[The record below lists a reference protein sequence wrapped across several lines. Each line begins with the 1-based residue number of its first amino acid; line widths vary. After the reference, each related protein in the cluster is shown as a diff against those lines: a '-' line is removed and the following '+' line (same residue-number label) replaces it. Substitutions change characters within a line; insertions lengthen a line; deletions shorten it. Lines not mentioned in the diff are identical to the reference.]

1 MADKP
6 LIQVQSNEAAVD
18 LKGSSWL
25 SYNGL
30 LLTDVLTES
39 YEMQEQRTADGAQV
53 LCKQH
58 TIKVTAIINPAINAY
73 RATQN
78 TGGFPVRQEVPLAGI
93 NQNIMLIRDQLMQ
106 DRKALTWA
114 IGGTVV
120 LDSPRFNPDNLNV
133 RMLCD
138 SMQGPK
144 PLYCQVTHIAGTSS
158 YYVRFGIETWVDDCV
173 AARRHTKAHR
183 FSMTHDVDGDTWLT
197 TRQVQGQVIFHP
209 EWLEAVK
216 AGQNPGGG
224 AEFPGQILPRW
235 IHPVPNGF
243 KRQNVK
249 IQAHPNGME
258 LAYSFVDT
266 EQTLPLGTLSP
277 ATKLTAEFS
286 LSSSLGAEKA
296 ALTQAAVHIT
306 AVGPK
311 NQYRSNL
318 LIMAIRLANRKIQKN
333 GHVMTTDIV
342 ITYSLDN
349 TMVDLTMKA
358 LWKPV
363 GMGGEGMQLNMTGL
377 GAIEDYD
384 DIDLAFAPFR
394 ANGEATQGMG
404 SLSAEA
410 PHLRF
415 KETMGTYS
423 GFVLGS
429 EIVNGCY
436 NASIDQKNQL
446 WLGDSNGKTQS
457 DQEGPSGGGGDFS
470 QIMNE
475 DGSTIPFELV
485 VTSIFTITPLSTGLS
500 NEASGGTGLY
510 EQWEMDT
517 DYRTSHQ
524 KAVMPI
530 GSPQTTPSPGLITY
544 TPPQVASLGLPYTLK
559 VVNWTVAWIGPNPLG
574 IILPSPDTGDSN
586 DVLLEEHCTPAVP
599 SIANSTNKCWRISGT
614 YWYLSKKLRTTSTD
628 AKSQYDYV
636 DDGFAMGKSITD
648 PSTRASNTIGQTR
661 FVAGYSPSFVG

>member
-1 MADKP
+1 MADRP
-6 LIQVQSNEAAVD
+6 IIQIQSNEASTD

-58 TIKVTAIINPAINAY
+58 TIKVTAIINPLINAY

-78 TGGFPVRQEVPLAGI
+78 PGGYPVRQEVPLAGI
-93 NQNIMLIRDQLMQ
+93 NENIMLIRDQLMQ
-106 DRKALTWA
+106 DRKPLTWS

-144 PLYCQVTHIAGTSS
+144 PLYCQVTHITGTSS
-158 YYVRFGIETWVDDCV
+158 YYIRFGIETWVDDCV

-197 TRQVQGQVIFHP
+197 TRHVQGQVLFHP

-224 AEFPGQILPRW
+224 ALFGGQILPRW
-235 IHPVPNGF
+235 IHPVPPGF

-266 EQTLPLGTLSP
+266 EQTLPLGSLSP

-296 ALTQAAVHIT
+296 ALTQVAVHIT

-311 NQYRSNL
+311 NQFRFNL
-318 LIMAIRLANRKIQKN
+318 LIMAIRLAQRKIQKP

-342 ITYSLDN
+342 VTYSLDN
-349 TMVDLTMKA
+349 TMIDLTMKA

-363 GMGGEGMQLNMTGL
+363 GIGNDGIQLNMTGL
-377 GAIEDYD
+377 KVNEDYE
-384 DIDLAFAPFR
+384 DINEAFDPFCD
-394 ANGEATQGMG
+394 NGEFRQGTAR
-404 SLSAEA
+404 LQAQA
-410 PHLRF
+410 PHLRY

-436 NASIDQKNQL
+436 NASIDQVNKF
-446 WLGDSNGKTQS
+446 WVGESNGKTLS
-457 DQEGPSGGGGDFS
+457 DQEGPSNPADYS
-470 QIMNE
+470 QIMDEN
-475 DGSTIPFELV
+475 GNGIPFDLV
-485 VTSIFTITPLSTGLS
+485 VTAVLTITPLATGIS
-500 NEASGGTGLY
+500 NEAANGTGLY

-530 GSPQTTPSPGLITY
+530 GSPQTSPSPGTMTY

-559 VVNWTVAWIGPNPLG
+559 VVNWTVAWIGPSPLG

-614 YWYLSKKLRTTSTD
+614 YWYLSKGLRTASLST
-628 AKSQYDYV
+628 KSQYTYTDE
-636 DDGFAMGKSITD
+636 GFAMGRSITD
-648 PSTRASNTIGQTR
+648 PNTQPSNTIGQTR

>member
-1 MADKP
+1 MADRP

-30 LLTDVLTES
+30 LLADCLTES
-39 YEMQEQRTADGAQV
+39 YEMQEQRTPDGAQV

-78 TGGFPVRQEVPLAGI
+78 TNGFPVRQEVPLTGI

-120 LDSPRFNPDNLNV
+120 LDSPRFLPQNLNV
-133 RMLCD
+133 RMPCD

-144 PLYCQVTHIAGTSS
+144 PLYCQVTHITGTSS

-173 AARRHTKAHR
+173 AALRYTKAHR

-197 TRQVQGQVIFHP
+197 TRQCQGQVQFHP
-209 EWLEAVK
+209 EWIEAIK
-216 AGQNPGGG
+216 AGLVGG
-224 AEFPGQILPRW
+224 APEALPDNIVRNYM
-235 IHPVPNGF
+235 HPVPQGF

-249 IQAHPNGME
+249 VQAHPNGME

-311 NQYRSNL
+311 TQYRFNL

-377 GAIEDYD
+377 TAIEDYE

-404 SLSAEA
+404 SLDAQS
-410 PHLRF
+410 PHLRRN
-415 KETMGTYS
+415 ESMGTYS
-423 GFVLGS
+423 GFVVGS
-429 EIVNGCY
+429 ILVNGCY
-436 NASIDQKNQL
+436 NGNISPINHTWDGGTYGVTPADQ
-446 WLGDSNGKTQS
+446 TT
-457 DQEGPSGGGGDFS
+457 GGGGFDYGPMS
-470 QIMNE
+470 YE
-475 DGSTIPFELV
+475 DGSTVPFELV
-485 VTSIFTITPLSTGLS
+485 VTSILTITPLSTGLS

-530 GSPQTTPSPGLITY
+530 GAPQTSPSPGTMTY
-544 TPPQVASLGLPYTLK
+544 TPPQVATLGLPYTLK
-559 VVNWTVAWIGPNPLG
+559 VVNWTVAWIGPNPNG

-614 YWYLSKKLRTTSTD
+614 YWYLSKKLRTASTA

-648 PSTRASNTIGQTR
+648 PNTRASNTIGQTR